1 MRSHEIW
8 HAEYLRLCEYAYEDW
23 DNYFTE
29 EQARHV
35 AQGWADGNLNLDA
48 WAEGV
53 RPVTSDTLAEAEK
66 ILDDL
71 RMCAQNHWPHADE
84 PWCQVAGM
92 ERVVMFLRT
101 QL

>member
-48 WAEGV
+48 WAEGFD
-53 RPVTSDTLAEAEK
+53 RSPPTLSPKPRRSWTTSG
-66 ILDDL
+66 
-71 RMCAQNHWPHADE
+71 CAH
-84 PWCQVAGM
+84 
-92 ERVVMFLRT
+92 RT
-101 QL
+101 TGPTQTNPGAR